1 MHHSIQTLGNIS
13 EAIDEVLDVFASFG
27 QFGSLLLAL
36 LVFLAGMYIAKLIGK
51 GVGSALKRAEIDQK
65 IASKL
70 GVGEEGLKTLEEGIG
85 KTVYLV
91 LLLFVLMFA
100 VDIAGADGVLQPIEK
115 MLSEF
120 FSYIPALLGGV
131 LLAVLG
137 YYVAKIVR
145 ELLTT
150 LLKGLKLD
158 ERLKLGSEDTLA
170 KAIGN
175 IAYALILL
183 LFLPA
188 VLNAMKLDGIAA
200 PVSDTVSEVLAAIP
214 RILFAAVIFGIGYF
228 VAKLVKDIVFNLLTS
243 LRFDSVPEKLGYSGT
258 IGKGAKSPSSL
269 VASTVLAV
277 IVVIFT
283 AQALDVLEVGFLAGL
298 SENLVQGFFQLLG
311 ALVILGIGL
320 FAANVAGKQ
329 LDARSVVLA
338 TVAKVAIIAFA
349 GFMALQTLGLAT
361 SISESTWLI
370 LLGAIAVAFGVGGAI
385 AIGWGGHE
393 TVKKALQKRVEP
405 KL

>member
-1 MHHSIQTLGNIS
+1 MNYTIQTLGTIS
-13 EAIDEVLDVFASFG
+13 EAANEVRAVFASLG
-27 QFGSLLLAL
+27 QFGSILLAL
-36 LVFLAGMYIAKLIGK
+36 LVFFVGMFIAKMVGK
-51 GVGSALKRAEIDQK
+51 LVASALKRTQIDQK

-70 GVGEEGLKTLEEGIG
+70 KVSQDGLKSLEEGVG
-85 KTVYLV
+85 NTVYLV

-100 VDIAGADGVLQPIEK
+100 VDIAGAEGVLQPIEQ

-120 FSYIPALLGGV
+120 FSYIPALIGGV
-131 LLAVLG
+131 LLAVLA
-137 YYVAKIVR
+137 YYMAKIVR
-145 ELLTT
+145 ELLTN

-158 ERLKLGSEDTLA
+158 ERLKIGSEDTVA
-170 KAIGN
+170 KSIGN

-188 VLNAMKLDGIAA
+188 ILTAMKLDGIAG

-228 VAKLVKDIVFNLLTS
+228 VAKLVKDIVFNLLDS
-243 LRFDSVPEKLGYSGT
+243 LRFDTVPEKLGYSGT
-258 IGKGAKSPSSL
+258 IGTGAKSPSSL
-269 VASTVLAV
+269 VANTVLAV
-277 IVVIFT
+277 IVVMFT
-283 AQALDVLEVGFLAGL
+283 AQALNVLEVGFLAGL
-298 SENLVQGFFQLLG
+298 SEKLVEGFFQLLG

-320 FAANVAGKQ
+320 FAANVAGKH

-361 SISESTWLI
+361 DISESTWLI
-370 LLGAIAVAFGVGGAI
+370 LLGAIGVAVGVGGAI